1 MKVENRQIQNTSSGK
16 VQTLTSSGKSLTG
29 RTETGVESTG
39 SLVDQ
44 INVGGQQVLLAKA
57 REAGSMASP
66 ARLQE
71 LSELVASGNY
81 SPDPEAVSESI
92 INDLEQGG

>member
-1 MKVENRQIQNTSSGK
+1 MKVENGPLQNTSSGK

-57 REAGSMASP
+57 REAGPMASP

-71 LSELVASGNY
+71 LSELVASGKY